1 MRFLFSVSYALI
13 FSLFVISTLRFFE
26 FVKKRSMMVFSLT
39 GRRHDEFRIDEIRRD
54 SRAMNQQNGNQRFLP
69 NNVIGCYTYQQGLY

>member
-1 MRFLFSVSYALI
+1 
-13 FSLFVISTLRFFE
+13 
-26 FVKKRSMMVFSLT
+26 MVFSLT

-69 NNVIGCYTYQQGLY
+69 NNVIGFYTYQQGLYYYSILKSL